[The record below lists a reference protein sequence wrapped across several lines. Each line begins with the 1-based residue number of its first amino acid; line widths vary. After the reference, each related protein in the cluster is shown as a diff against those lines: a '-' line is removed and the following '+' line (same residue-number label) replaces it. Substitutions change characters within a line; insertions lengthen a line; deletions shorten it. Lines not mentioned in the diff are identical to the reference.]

1 MSYDFLIKDLTSKPS
16 QKAIGTDKGLAKI
29 GDSVVNFVYSVAK
42 STYLTKNNSNNKI
55 IRTGKKVNR
64 TILSNAL
71 KNANLKIYAK
81 SRANAHDMAD
91 TAEALIAYVW
101 LSGDVSMDSM
111 IKIIVENFSGD
122 LNIRT
127 EEIQNATIAFT
138 KLLESIKKYIP
149 LSKV

>member
-1 MSYDFLIKDLTSKPS
+1 MPYDFLIKDLTSKSS

-29 GDSVVNFVYSVAK
+29 GDGIVNFVYSVAK
-42 STYLTKNNSNNKI
+42 SSYLTENSANNKI

-71 KNANLKIYAK
+71 KNANLKICAK
-81 SRANAHDMAD
+81 SRADAHDLAD

-101 LSGDVSMDSM
+101 LSGNLSIDSM
-111 IKIIVENFSGD
+111 IEIILTNFSGD
-122 LNIRT
+122 LNIRV
-127 EEIQNATIAFT
+127 EELQNATLAFT

-149 LSKV
+149 QSKV